1 MNRWKTVAIA
11 EAALLV
17 AAGIALLDSH
27 KHDPGRFRLISA
39 GIALDTETGRF
50 CKAFAKPKF
59 DPNAPYQSVPTPAFD
74 QPNSNHQNDPPYCED
89 IR

>member
-1 MNRWKTVAIA
+1 MNRWKSVAIA

-17 AAGIALLDSH
+17 AAGVALSDSH
-27 KHDPGRFRLISA
+27 KHDSGRFRLVSA

-50 CKAFAKPKF
+50 CQSFAKPKPKKYASSF
-59 DPNAPYQSVPTPAFD
+59 DELFD
-74 QPNSNHQNDPPYCED
+74 KANHQDDLPYCED